1 MSNIEYYGV
10 PYLDD
15 AERKHY
21 HRVQKKRAKRLAEQ
35 YEKNNEY
42 IALAEESEK
51 QHQAEAWVV
60 YRKLRTERKYK
71 NDLEMLK
78 NIHNIFLP

>member
-1 MSNIEYYGV
+1 MSNIEYHGL

-35 YEKNNEY
+35 YDKSKEA

-51 QHQAEAWVV
+51 QQQSEAWVA
-60 YRKLRTERKYK
+60 YRKLRSERKYR